1 MEIKMN
7 NNERY
12 DLNDRLI
19 HFFKPLDAEDPSF
32 PGLPEYLGFN
42 NEDIGDC
49 KYSALF
55 LLRCCIRND
64 KLWATWSYRGN
75 ARSVYGP
82 NPAVCF
88 TEMPFA
94 AFVEA
99 ARSRSKKAEKISI
112 YGLSFKKTELFSIGA
127 RHVIYGLSNPS
138 AVYPDSNKG
147 GPRIFE
153 ERYLPSSEQFRYIT
167 YNPSIPRPVDWTHE
181 REWRLPYRGDLSK
194 YENQIS
200 EFGIVESS
208 DDVPG
213 FYLSKEACN
222 DIGIIIDKKKDAHK
236 ILYDILCLIY
246 RGTIAKNKYQFLICA
261 EKIKNTK
268 KYRDYY
274 QEQKLIKKSLI
285 PIEDY
290 LKKNTKLAF
299 STKEQIERYF
309 CSSFEKIISSGNNY
323 PYEDGKC
330 WVWFYNVFDKRVLA
344 MLNEGLL
351 IINNENKILFEL
363 ETLDSSLPLQMQ
375 EEMIQNLSVIIKK
388 KLKIQCGYYSVR
400 DSKNCNDVP
409 YYCSQDLGDLEDL
422 YYNKSNDC

>member
-1 MEIKMN
+1 MN

-19 HFFKPLDAEDPSF
+19 HFFRPLDAEDPSF

-64 KLWATWSYRGN
+64 KLWATWSYRKN
-75 ARSVYGP
+75 SRSVYGP

-112 YGLSFKKTELFSIGA
+112 YGLSFKKSDLFAIGA

-138 AVYPDSNKG
+138 AVCPGSNNG

-153 ERYLPSSEQFRYIT
+153 ERFLPVSEQFRYIT
-167 YNPSIPRPVDWTHE
+167 YNPSNSQPVDWTHE
-181 REWRLPYRGDLSK
+181 REWRLPYRGDLSS

-200 EFGIVESS
+200 EFGVVESS
-208 DDVPG
+208 NDVPG
-213 FYLSKEACN
+213 FYLSKEACF
-222 DIGIIIDKKKDAHK
+222 DLGIIIEKKKDVFK
-236 ILYDILCLIY
+236 ILYEILCLIY
-246 RGTIAKNKYQFLICA
+246 KGTISKDKYTFLICA

-274 QEQKLIKKSLI
+274 QEKKLIRKSLI
-285 PIEDY
+285 PIENY
-290 LKKNTKLAF
+290 LKKNTKLAL
-299 STKEQIERYF
+299 STKRLIEHYL
-309 CSSFEKIISSGNNY
+309 SISLKKIISIGNDY
-323 PYEDGKC
+323 AYEVGKC
-330 WVWFYNVFDKRVLA
+330 WIWFYNVFDKKVLA

-351 IINNENKILFEL
+351 CINNENKILFEL
-363 ETLDSSLPLQMQ
+363 ISLDSSLPLSMQ
-375 EEMIQNLSVIIKK
+375 EEIIQDLAVTIRK

-400 DSKNCNDVP
+400 DSNNYNDVP
-409 YYCSQDLGDLEDL
+409 YYCSQDLGDSEAL